1 MSSVSVVIPAYNQPR
16 MLSEA
21 LRSVR
26 EQTVA
31 PAEVIVID
39 DCSAEPLE
47 PVTDVPSEL
56 PVRFV
61 RHSHNLGPAG
71 SVVHGIREADGELV
85 TTLNHDDIWEPRF
98 LERLG
103 GALDSHPEACFAF
116 SDHGIMRA
124 DGEHD
129 ERLSREQSARF
140 GRRDLQTGLLTDA
153 RLYRAALLDKAVA
166 ASSFVLVRRAALD
179 LALIAAGA
187 DTWDYCL
194 AVGAC
199 RAGNAAVYVG
209 ERLGWYRV
217 SPTMLTT
224 TWTDPR
230 KQIEMARAQS
240 AILMPILRTPKFAP
254 VHPEVRRRLALSIRH
269 SLMAAVRTRSPRSI
283 ATVTARTI
291 EGARDAKRLARQD
304 RGSDGQGGC

>member
-1 MSSVSVVIPAYNQPR
+1 

-21 LRSVR
+21 LQSVQ

-31 PAEVIVID
+31 PTEIIVID
-39 DCSAEPLE
+39 DCSDEPLE
-47 PVTDVPSEL
+47 LATDVPPGL

-61 RHSHNLGPAG
+61 RHTHNLGPAG
-71 SVVHGIREADGELV
+71 SVVHGMREAGGELL
-85 TTLNHDDIWEPRF
+85 TTLNHDDVWEPRF

-116 SDHGIMRA
+116 CDHGIMRA

-140 GRRDLQTGLLTDA
+140 GRRDLETGLLTDA

-166 ASSFVLVRRAALD
+166 ASSFMLVRRAALD

-187 DTWDYCL
+187 DTWDYFV

-199 RAGNAAVYVG
+199 RAGSAAVYIG

-230 KQIEMARAQS
+230 KQIEMARAQT
-240 AILMPILRTPKFAP
+240 AILMLMLRTPKFAP
-254 VHPEVRRRLALSIRH
+254 VHPAVRRRLALSIRH

-291 EGARDAKRLARQD
+291 AGARDAKRLARH
-304 RGSDGQGGC
+304 DGAGEDQGG